1 MNKTDDQVALEAR
14 LLLLRMDKKASSGG
28 YTHDALRSAWHSAVR
43 GKRKG
48 KGAASETLTREE

>member
-28 YTHDALRSAWHSAVR
+28 YTHDALRRAWHSAVR

-48 KGAASETLTREE
+48 KGSETLTREE

>member
-1 MNKTDDQVALEAR
+1 MDKSDDQVALEAR

-28 YTHDALRSAWHSAVR
+28 YTQDALRRAWHSAVR

-48 KGAASETLTREE
+48 KGSETLTREE

>member
-1 MNKTDDQVALEAR
+1 MNKTDDQVTLEAR

-28 YTHDALRSAWHSAVR
+28 YTQDALRSAWHSAVR

-48 KGAASETLTREE
+48 KGSEALTREE